1 MQSEV
6 SPLYAKQ
13 TYLWFSIELLA
24 QIHNAN
30 CYTADWLS
38 CFFNIGR
45 LGGFIFLME
54 FFWLDTILFEAFVRF
69 ERACYMAIWA
79 SFRISSRTF
88 ILFFS
93 LLALYTICML
103 VSPKCRF
110 PSWTFTLYSW
120 VTCLTSHLI
129 SPLGC
134 LAGISNVECL
144 KPGSS
149 SSIPNCC
156 FLTILLIS
164 VHSSLTLPVT
174 QAKSLELSLTPL
186 SLSYPIP
193 ELSANAI
200 DSTYKTCR
208 VGSLLTLHGYHYNL

>member
-54 FFWLDTILFEAFVRF
+54 FFWLDTILFDAFVRF

-79 SFRISSRTF
+79 SFRISPRTF
-88 ILFFS
+88 ILSFF
-93 LLALYTICML
+93 LFWRCI
-103 VSPKCRF
+103 
-110 PSWTFTLYSW
+110 PSVCWW
-120 VTCLTSHLI
+120 VPNVGFHPG
-129 SPLGC
+129 PLPC
-134 LAGISNVECL
+134 
-144 KPGSS
+144 
-149 SSIPNCC
+149 IPESYVQHP
-156 FLTILLIS
+156 T
-164 VHSSLTLPVT
+164 
-174 QAKSLELSLTPL
+174 LSLHL
-186 SLSYPIP
+186 G
-193 ELSANAI
+193 
-200 DSTYKTCR
+200 
-208 VGSLLTLHGYHYNL
+208 V